1 MSNSSSQSQ
10 WEALRVFLRKTQS
23 AIRLPLILEGAL
35 WYFITMLAVTL
46 GILALSAAVP
56 TWRALL
62 GSWVLWMG
70 LAAATL
76 AATITLTLFLRRKH
90 NEYRTASLLQRH
102 YPEFRND
109 LVAALEF
116 GDQLYRADDNKPD
129 PGFSRALAE
138 AHIARTTR
146 TVLDLQQD
154 GHLGH
159 LIPRRELTIPAIAL
173 AVTAVITAIPMIFAP
188 TWTLN
193 ALFGANVPGAALLAR
208 INERP
213 VVGPLEVTLTFPSY
227 MGIERQLIRGSTGYI
242 EALAGTNIT
251 IRTSALLPETERIEI
266 VLKTA
271 NSEEPEVL
279 VMSKLQDG
287 FLEANF
293 VALHEGT
300 YQFRAVMSDK
310 TVYTDGQDRLLRVLA
325 DDAPSIEITTPEA
338 RELEVSPD
346 EIVELSFQVSDDFG
360 IAAVDRVF
368 YFAGGEDTLDRKG
381 VDEINLAGFPRAV
394 NGKIHFD
401 LKPLGLQPKDSI
413 TFYLEARDHN
423 RATGPGIGKS
433 ESITLFVASPEDK
446 HLDNIADQ
454 QAVAEALLLHLA
466 DFLEAPVGERKIKKN
481 KIYKQVVAAKDADN
495 WSTKIARIQTVHD
508 QRPPILENMEKISKK
523 LQEDPMMLKR
533 DITFFSALLDQLQ
546 QLQNSGTTTLN
557 RATANGRLPDVTST
571 QTVADYAARSEDVLE
586 KGVLRLEE
594 LLASQKMEIIQTT
607 AEDIRELKE
616 RLKELLKQYQES
628 QDPELKAA
636 IKREIQRLRQRMAEL
651 MARMQMQLQKLPQ
664 EHMNMDA
671 LKAAELE
678 SESKQLADQL
688 QSIEEMLDNDDIDGA
703 LAALDQMDET
713 LDSLTKDMDKAFS
726 DAEPEGI
733 SELDQK
739 VSELLD
745 QANDL
750 ESLEKGI
757 EKDTRELQQ
766 KMADNRKEAI
776 EKMLKPFTE
785 DMLRRIDEQQR
796 AIDRIAERELPERDR
811 TLIEESSKKLKNLR
825 EMVELQDIEQ
835 SLERAKSS
843 LDSLRALRQMMN
855 LSQRYTS
862 PNSPEHKQ
870 IHDALGDLNPTV
882 PRGQQIVDELEKMM
896 NQGQQNMQP
905 QDQQSLEELAERQQQ
920 AAEQAEKL
928 GEQLDEASQRFPALE
943 QQLKPQL
950 EAAKES
956 MKQAQKS
963 LSEPN
968 TQRALDQE
976 RQALDQ
982 LGELK
987 QQMRDALQRQKNEQ
1001 RQTGQEK
1008 PERVE
1013 IPTQDSRKAHERYRK
1028 EVMEGM
1034 REGRLED
1041 YQNEIERYYK
1051 SLVE

>member
-1 MSNSSSQSQ
+1 MSNPSSQ

-23 AIRLPLILEGAL
+23 AIRGPVILEGAL
-35 WYFITMLAVTL
+35 WYLITMLAVAL
-46 GILALSAAVP
+46 GILGLSAAFP
-56 TWRALL
+56 TWRATL
-62 GSWVLWMG
+62 GGWPLWTG
-70 LAAATL
+70 IGAATL
-76 AATITLTLFLRRKH
+76 AAAIALALFLRRKH
-90 NEYRTASLLQRH
+90 DEYRTAALLQRH
-102 YPEFRND
+102 HPDFRND

-116 GDQLYRADDNKPD
+116 GERLYSADQEKPD

-159 LIPRRELTIPAIAL
+159 LIPRRDLTIPAISL
-173 AVTAVITAIPMIFAP
+173 AATAVVALIPMIFAP

-213 VVGPLEVTLTFPSY
+213 VVGPLEISLTFPAY
-227 MGIERQLIRGSTGYI
+227 MGIERQHIRGSTGYI
-242 EALAGTNIT
+242 EAIAGTNVT
-251 IRTSALLPETERIEI
+251 IRTHALSTDTERVEI

-271 NSEEPEVL
+271 NNEQPEVL
-279 VMSKLQDG
+279 VMSKMQNG

-300 YQFRAVMSDK
+300 YQFRAVMNDK
-310 TVYTDGQDRLLRVLA
+310 TVYHDGQDRLLRVLT
-325 DDAPSIEITTPEA
+325 DDAPSIEITAPEA

-346 EIVELSFQVSDDFG
+346 EVVELSFHVSDDFG
-360 IAAVDRVF
+360 ITAVDRVF

-381 VDEINLAGFPRAV
+381 VEEINLAGFPRSV
-394 NGKIHFD
+394 NGKIQFD

-413 TFYLEARDHN
+413 TLYLEARDHN
-423 RATGPGIGKS
+423 RTTGPGIGKS
-433 ESITLFVASPEDK
+433 ESITLFVSSPEDK

-466 DFLEAPVGERKIKKN
+466 DFLEAPVGERKIRKN
-481 KIYKQVVAAKDADN
+481 KTYKQVVAPVQNSDQWAAR
-495 WSTKIARIQTVHD
+495 IARIQTVHD
-508 QRPPILENMEKISKK
+508 QRPPILENMEKVAKK
-523 LQEDPMMLKR
+523 LHEDPMMLKR
-533 DITFFSALLDQLQ
+533 DVTFFSALLEQLKK
-546 QLQNSGTTTLN
+546 LHDSGATTLN
-557 RATANGRLPDVTST
+557 RATAHGKLPDLTDVQS
-571 QTVADYAARSEDVLE
+571 VADYAARSEDVLE

-607 AEDIRELKE
+607 TEDIRQLKE
-616 RLKELLKQYQES
+616 RLKELLKQYQET

-636 IKREIQRLRQRMAEL
+636 IKREVQRLRQRMAEL

-688 QSIEEMLDNDDIDGA
+688 QSVEEMLDKDDIDGA
-703 LAALDQMDET
+703 LAALDKMDET

-750 ESLEKGI
+750 ENLEKSI

-766 KMADNRKEAI
+766 KMAENKKDAI

-796 AIDRIAERELPERDR
+796 AIDRIAQRELPERDR
-811 TLIEESSKKLKNLR
+811 TLIEESSAKLKNLR
-825 EMVELQDIEQ
+825 EMVEQQDIEQ

-843 LDSLRALRQMMN
+843 LDSLRAIRQMMN
-855 LSQRYTS
+855 LAQRYT
-862 PNSPEHKQ
+862 PAQSPEYKQ
-870 IHDALGDLNPTV
+870 INDALGDLNPTV

-896 NQGQQNMQP
+896 NQGQQDMQP
-905 QDQQSLEELAERQQQ
+905 QDKQSLEELAERQKQ

-928 GEQLDEASQRFPALE
+928 EEQLDEAGRRFPALE

-950 EAAKES
+950 EAAKEA

-968 TQRALDQE
+968 TQRAIDQE

-982 LGELK
+982 LGQLK
-987 QQMRDALQRQKNEQ
+987 QQMRDALQREKNEQ
-1001 RQTGQEK
+1001 QKSGQEK